1 MKVEDIKNILSKNGL
16 KATIQRINV
25 YKAMLSTKQHP
36 TAEDIYN
43 LVKPDMPTISL
54 STIYNTLDSLIEKNI
69 IATVKTDSGTVRYDA
84 FIDSHHHIYSEDGE
98 EIADFYSKEL
108 DELLNDFFIK
118 NSIPNFEIKEI
129 KLQLK
134 GNYIK
139 NLEGNM

>member
-54 STIYNTLDSLIEKNI
+54 STIYNTLDSLIDKNI

-108 DELLNDFFIK
+108 DELLNDFFVK

-139 NLEGNM
+139 NLEGSI

>member
-43 LVKPDMPTISL
+43 LVKLDMPTISL

-139 NLEGNM
+139 NLEGSI